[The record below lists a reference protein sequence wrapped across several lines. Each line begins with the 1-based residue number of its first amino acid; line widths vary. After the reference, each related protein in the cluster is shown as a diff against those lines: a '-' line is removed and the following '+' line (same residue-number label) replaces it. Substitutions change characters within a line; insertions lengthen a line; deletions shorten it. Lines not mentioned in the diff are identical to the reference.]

1 MSDVLGSFWQSVV
14 MEARKKN
21 EDEDST
27 DYTEDE
33 PDIEDTGNDAGDEP
47 ETEDEGSTDYTV
59 EDDEIGDDDD
69 GEDSTD
75 YTADNPDDDTGDD
88 TTTINAGEPDEPA
101 DEGDNPDTG
110 NNSTDYSAGADD
122 GLSLDDD
129 GGDADNAGDD
139 GNSDDAGN
147 GDDSGGD
154 GDEPTLDTGEGDS
167 TDYTAGTDDTGEDS
181 GENDSGGEDD
191 SSDDS
196 SSDDSSGG
204 DDSPKNDKLRKY
216 YLLKDFGNLQT
227 FIQDGIDKLTEK
239 KRESF
244 LDKQVDMQ
252 CVSNFNRLLNAIS
265 DYMIFK
271 FDEDDYVTALYNYKR
286 FMVLVNMNIALLE
299 KRKENAERISKGAKK
314 TPETK

>member
-1 MSDVLGSFWQSVV
+1 MSDILGSFWQSVV

-21 EDEDST
+21 EDEDPT

-33 PDIEDTGNDAGDEP
+33 PDIEDTDVDAGNEP

-59 EDDEIGDDDD
+59 EDDEIGDDDG

-75 YTADNPDDDTGDD
+75 YTTDNPDTDGDTGDD
-88 TTTINAGEPDEPA
+88 TTTTINAGEPDEPA
-101 DEGDNPDTG
+101 DEGDND
-110 NNSTDYSAGADD
+110 STDYSAGADD

-139 GNSDDAGN
+139 GN
-147 GDDSGGD
+147 GD

-167 TDYTAGTDDTGEDS
+167 TDYTAGTDDTGKDS
-181 GENDSGGEDD
+181 GEDDSGGGAD

-204 DDSPKNDKLRKY
+204 DDDSPKNDKLRKY

-299 KRKENAERISKGAKK
+299 KRKENAERIFKGAKK